1 MAGEAF
7 LAGPNAGGNL
17 CDIPTGLKKIYI
29 YTGQQKK
36 KRTGASWEMSVRRET
51 NNRQELFNLDVI
63 EKVRRGIKR
72 KLEVEVCCFASGPEK
87 GAEDNGN

>member
-17 CDIPTGLKKIYI
+17 CDIPTGVKKKIYRP
-29 YTGQQKK
+29 TKK
-36 KRTGASWEMSVRRET
+36 KRAGALWEMSVRRET
-51 NNRQELFNLDVI
+51 NNRQNLFNLDVI
-63 EKVRRGIKR
+63 EKVRRGIKW

-87 GAEDNGN
+87 GVENNGN